1 MHRPKR
7 ETLDLQARAISY
19 AVIFDQEG
27 NMIKKDTHI
36 QVGAKK
42 YTRPILSTVEEIED
56 RLPFRGLI
64 MKQDYLGNITHTTSS
79 LFLTY
84 DEIYK
89 SVHDA

>member
-1 MHRPKR
+1 MRKLKR

-36 QVGAKK
+36 QVGAAR
-42 YTRPILSTVEEIED
+42 YSRPILATVEEIEE
-56 RLPFRGLI
+56 RLPFRGLV
-64 MKQDYLGNITHTTSS
+64 MKEDHLGNVTHTCSS

-89 SVHDA
+89 SVHNG